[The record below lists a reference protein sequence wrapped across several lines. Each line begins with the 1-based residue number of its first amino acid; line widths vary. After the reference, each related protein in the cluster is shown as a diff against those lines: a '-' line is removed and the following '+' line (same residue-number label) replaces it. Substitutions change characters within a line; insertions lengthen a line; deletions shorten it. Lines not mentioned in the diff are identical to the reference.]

1 MTRGEVVTAT
11 PSKKDL
17 TMGIMIM
24 IMVELMSYIIL
35 NNHNVI
41 MIMGIIMV
49 NKKDINIPIIIF
61 IKDTLTIDNLIS
73 CTC

>member
-49 NKKDINIPIIIF
+49 NKK
-61 IKDTLTIDNLIS
+61 KY
-73 CTC
+73 